1 VARAARAPSA
11 EVLLMA
17 NGLIGLLLGTE
28 DDWPTAFASL
38 LQRLGPVEWQ
48 GRRHELSTE
57 RIVNEPF
64 DLRSRPRYALVI
76 DRLAWWYDLPRAWL
90 KKVALMDDVYLLNN
104 PFTFQSME
112 KHSAYCAMM
121 RLGLSVPETWLIPH
135 KVPPDNPRFV
145 QTAELY
151 NAPFDLD
158 EIASRVGYPL
168 FMKPFDG
175 GQWIGVSRVGDS
187 GELYDRYDESGERM
201 MHLQGALEDFD
212 VFARSLSI
220 GPETIVMRFEPD
232 RPMHDRYQVAH
243 GFLSPEL
250 GWEVVTISKLVN
262 AFFRWEFNSCET
274 IVKDGIASPIDYAN
288 ASPDVAITSLHY
300 YFPWALRALVRWC
313 AFCIVTDRT
322 MRVDLDTREY
332 FAVGD
337 REDLSYDEKLREYR
351 RLADEYFETPR
362 YEEFVA
368 SSLERLDE
376 LTVDYVESAEFDE
389 LLVATVRST
398 FPALEQE
405 RFVEHYRG
413 LVSAWAA
420 DQRTAA

>member
-1 VARAARAPSA
+1 
-11 EVLLMA
+11 MT

-28 DDWPTAFASL
+28 DDWPTAFESL